1 MEIIQYVQFTDPTEK
16 EKLEQLMKEC
26 NSELELQSKISKTF
40 KLSNIDARVVIKRF
54 RNKFNQI
61 KQQ

>member
-1 MEIIQYVQFTDPTEK
+1 MEIVQYVQFTEPDEK

-26 NSELELQSKISKTF
+26 SSELELQSKIAKTF
-40 KLSNIDARVVIKRF
+40 KISNIDARVVVKRF
-54 RNKFNQI
+54 RNKINQI

>member
-1 MEIIQYVQFTDPTEK
+1 MEIIQYVNFTDPTEK
-16 EKLEQLMKEC
+16 EQLEQLMKES
-26 NSELELQSKISKTF
+26 NSELELQSKISKKF
-40 KLSNIDARVVIKRF
+40 KLSSIDARVVVKRF